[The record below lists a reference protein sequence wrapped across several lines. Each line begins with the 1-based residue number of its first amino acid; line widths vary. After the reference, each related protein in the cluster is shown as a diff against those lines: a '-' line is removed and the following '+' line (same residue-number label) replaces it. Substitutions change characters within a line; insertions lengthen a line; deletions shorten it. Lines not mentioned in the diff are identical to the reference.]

1 MLKRQQNW
9 TKLKFTELKLVE
21 EKEPQAAFPI
31 DFANWL
37 RKWWGKGCGAKRG
50 KWREKAGSRWMKS
63 V

>member
-31 DFANWL
+31 DFE
-37 RKWWGKGCGAKRG
+37 WWGKGCGGKRG